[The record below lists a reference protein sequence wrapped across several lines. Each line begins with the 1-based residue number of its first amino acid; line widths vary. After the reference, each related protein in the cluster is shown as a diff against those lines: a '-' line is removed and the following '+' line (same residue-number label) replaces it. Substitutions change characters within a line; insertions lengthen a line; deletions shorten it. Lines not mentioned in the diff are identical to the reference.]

1 MGYIPSPMKVFYRK
15 LSPAYL
21 THSQLAINLQIARTF
36 HSQDVFK
43 RSRNSC
49 LHRDV
54 CAHKAWAQSLVS
66 HEPIFV
72 TYVYTQHSG
81 KGGRRIRI
89 SRLPECNGTFL

>member
-1 MGYIPSPMKVFYRK
+1 MDYIPSPLKVFYRK

-21 THSQLAINLQIARTF
+21 THSQLTIDLQIAHTF
-36 HSQDVFK
+36 HSQYVFK

-72 TYVYTQHSG
+72 TCLYSALREWRQEDPNFKAAGV
-81 KGGRRIRI
+81 
-89 SRLPECNGTFL
+89 